1 MVLPINMKTI
11 LIFMY
16 AEIMMNLILLFV
28 MTTSYLM
35 VLSGNCRSSSWVPS
49 SDVGPTLPTR

>member
-16 AEIMMNLILLFV
+16 VETMVNLMLLFV
-28 MTTSYLM
+28 MMTRYLM